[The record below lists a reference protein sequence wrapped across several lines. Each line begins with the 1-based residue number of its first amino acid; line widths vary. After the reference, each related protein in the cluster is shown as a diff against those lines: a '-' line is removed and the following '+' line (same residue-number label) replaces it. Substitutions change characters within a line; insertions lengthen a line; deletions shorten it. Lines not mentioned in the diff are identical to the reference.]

1 VRESPGGPGHRLAAQ
16 GGAPHQRGSSGDVG
30 RAGERPVDAGTGK
43 VTAVEEEAR
52 RRSASTRLHGSQR
65 VATKAHVKKTAG
77 GAPGAWCG
85 GLPAMASLVV
95 SV

>member
-1 VRESPGGPGHRLAAQ
+1 
-16 GGAPHQRGSSGDVG
+16 
-30 RAGERPVDAGTGK
+30 VDASTGK
-43 VTAVEEEAR
+43 VTAVIEEAR
-52 RRSASTRLHGSQR
+52 LRSASTRLHGSQR

-95 SV
+95 SVCRARGAKQSKWSVDDLLFSPS